1 VRISSIFLLRR
12 QIRAGTH
19 TLQGEHVDG
28 HEQMTFEH
36 YLSLL
41 PPDIV
46 FKKFLV
52 GLDHKRRILSSSYL
66 SEIARQAGHE
76 KPLRDR
82 FRRLSPEAR
91 VTCSLVYLYGR
102 RGYTVHGLKGFEDEL
117 LSSFLVYAGRDEAG
131 AVRYFGFDEFERRL
145 LPCVTAEII
154 DKTKTAAPRAS
165 APFNRFRSLYDVTML
180 AVLASDGMLAKT
192 KKGTFS
198 KLSESVMKKFLHAL
212 REPLFRS
219 EEAGGVTS
227 LVMTLLFDYVVSRG
241 LLLVKDLA
249 FLPVAGHILA
259 WLKVPL
265 TERYSDFCDVAFE
278 HVPLWSSTVL
288 DALFEQPQQ
297 NWLSTQQLPEGQRRQ
312 AETMVALLHYCG
324 ILDVQKSG
332 GHLIFSK
339 APQSTVQDALL
350 AQNSARTVVIL
361 PDFSAVLGQEIE
373 PQDLYWFSRV
383 GTLQSF
389 DRVFKGMIRR
399 ETINNSLSEGFSGAQ
414 CVEWLTG
421 WRAPDNVVSTVK
433 EWIREFS
440 RIYFTTDAA
449 IVSFEEKAT
458 RQILSYQPL
467 RRLVEPVRADCV
479 FRIRNG
485 HENEV
490 RRILTGMGFD
500 PRVPAELH
508 EKLPK
513 QEPADLADA
522 PLVVPVVHF
531 EQGEAAVPHTL
542 REGKYSQ
549 TLKELDISNM
559 LHVLEYAILMGQ
571 AVSFEYAGSSFIRK
585 GPYTVRPQSVHKA
598 PEPSLEGTVLP
609 KGTKKKFL
617 LKSIVKIGVGP
628 S

>member
-1 VRISSIFLLRR
+1 
-12 QIRAGTH
+12 
-19 TLQGEHVDG
+19 
-28 HEQMTFEH
+28 MTFKY

-41 PPDIV
+41 PSDIV
-46 FKKFLV
+46 FKKVLV
-52 GLDHKRRILSSSYL
+52 DHDHKRRILSSSHL
-66 SEIARQAGHE
+66 SDIARQAGYE

-82 FRRLSPEAR
+82 FCRLSPEAR
-91 VTCSLVYLYGR
+91 LTCSLVYLFGR
-102 RGYTVHGLKGFEDEL
+102 RGYGAHGLKGFDDEL
-117 LSSFLVYAGRDEAG
+117 LSSFLVYAGKDVAG
-131 AVRYFGFDEFERRL
+131 AVRYFGFDEFQRRL
-145 LPCVTAEII
+145 LPCVTAEMI
-154 DKTKTAAPRAS
+154 DKTKTAAPRPP
-165 APFNRFRSLYDVTML
+165 APFNRRRCLHDITML
-180 AVLASDGMLAKT
+180 AVLASHGMLAKT

-198 KLSESVMKKFLHAL
+198 KLSEGIMKKFLHAA

-219 EEAGGVTS
+219 EEEGGAAS
-227 LVMTLLFDYVVSRG
+227 LVTTLLFDYAVSRG
-241 LLLVKDLA
+241 LLVTKDLA
-249 FLPVAGHILA
+249 FLPVAGHVLA
-259 WLKVPL
+259 WLAMPQA
-265 TERYSDFCDVAFE
+265 ERYSDFCDFAFE
-278 HVPLWSSTVL
+278 HVPLWSRTVL

-297 NWLSTQQLPEGQRRQ
+297 NWLSTQQLPEGHRRQ
-312 AETMVALLHYCG
+312 AETIAALLHYCG

-339 APQSTVQDALL
+339 TAETGQDAFLT
-350 AQNSARTVVIL
+350 QNPARTVVIL

-389 DRVFKGMIRR
+389 DRVYKGMIGR
-399 ETINNSLSEGFSGAQ
+399 ETIHNSLSEGFGGAQ
-414 CVEWLTG
+414 CVEWLSR
-421 WRAPDNVVSTVK
+421 WHAPDNVVSTVK

-458 RQILSYQPL
+458 RQIMSYQPL

-490 RRILTGMGFD
+490 RRILSGMGFD

-513 QEPADLADA
+513 REPEALPDA
-522 PLVVPVVHF
+522 PLVVPVVSF
-531 EQGEAAVPHTL
+531 EQGESGIPHTL

-571 AVSFEYAGSSFIRK
+571 TVLFEYAGSSFVRK

-598 PEPSLEGTVLP
+598 PEPSIEGTVLP
-609 KGTKKKFL
+609 KGTKRKFL